1 MMSWLIWNNILQDNK
16 EDFIM
21 KRTNESSFDYNAEVK
36 KCKTIDDVMG
46 KNGLIQRLVKDVLE
60 NILEG
65 EMEEHLGREKYQR
78 ESYDVEDI
86 KNYRNGYSTKN
97 LRSSFGD
104 VDLDIPRDRKAEF
117 EPQIV
122 KKYETVCT
130 ELDKKIISLY
140 AKGMSTTDI
149 EAEIQ
154 DLYGI
159 TISPSMVSKIT
170 DKVLATATEWQNR
183 VLDSIYPIVYL
194 DAMYFKVRSNGKIV
208 NKAVYICLG
217 YTMQGHK
224 DILGIWVD
232 EAEGAKFWLSICND
246 LKNRGVKEILIA
258 CMDGL
263 KGLPQA
269 IKTVFPTVNIQ
280 TCIVHQIRNSV
291 KYVASKG
298 QKAFMKDLKEV
309 YKAPTE
315 ELALAQLDRL
325 KEAWGDKYGIVI
337 DSWYNNWN
345 NLSTYFEFSP
355 SIRKIIYTTNVLEGF
370 NRQVRKFTKVRVIF
384 PTDESLNKCVYLAT
398 MEIMEKWTQPIHG
411 WANTLA
417 ELSLAFSDQLSDDL
431 A

>member
-1 MMSWLIWNNILQDNK
+1 
-16 EDFIM
+16 M
-21 KRTNESSFDYNAEVK
+21 KRTDENNFDYNAEIR

-46 KNGLIQRLVKDVLE
+46 KNGLIQKLVKDVLE

-65 EMEEHLGREKYQR
+65 EMEEHLGREKYVR
-78 ESYDVEDI
+78 EDPNDHES
-86 KNYRNGYSTKN
+86 KNYRNGYSSKN

-104 VDLDIPRDRKAEF
+104 VDLAIPRDRKAEF

-122 KKYETVCT
+122 KKYETVCS

-140 AKGMSTTDI
+140 AKGMSTSDI
-149 EAEIQ
+149 QAEIE

-170 DKVLATATEWQNR
+170 DKVLATASEWQNR
-183 VLDSIYPIVYL
+183 MLDSIYPIIYL
-194 DAMYFKVRSNGKIV
+194 DAMYFKVRSNGKIL

-232 EAEGAKFWLSICND
+232 EAEGAKFWLGICND
-246 LKNRGVKEILIA
+246 LKNRGVKQVLIA

-269 IKTVFPTVNIQ
+269 IKTVFPSVNIQ
-280 TCIVHQIRNSV
+280 TCIVHQIRNSI
-291 KYVASKG
+291 KYIASKD
-298 QKAFMKDLKEV
+298 KKEFMRDLKEV

-325 KEAWGDKYGIVI
+325 KESWGSKYGIVI
-337 DSWYNNWN
+337 DSWYNNWE
-345 NLSTYFEFSP
+345 NLSTYFGFSP
-355 SIRKIIYTTNVLEGF
+355 AIRKIIYTTNALEGF
-370 NRQVRKFTKVRVIF
+370 NRQVRKYTKVRVLF

-398 MEIMEKWTQPIHG
+398 MEIMEKWSQPIHG

-417 ELSLAFSDQLSDDL
+417 ELSIRFEEELKDDL

>member
-1 MMSWLIWNNILQDNK
+1 MTRK
-16 EDFIM
+16 
-21 KRTNESSFDYNAEVK
+21 NEINFDYNEEVK
-36 KCKTIDDVMG
+36 KCKTIDDVLG
-46 KNGLIQRLVKDVLE
+46 KNGLVQKLVKDVLE
-60 NILEG
+60 NILEA
-65 EMEEHLGREKYQR
+65 EMDEHLGRDKYQR
-78 ESYDVEDI
+78 QSNIEPEQR
-86 KNYRNGYSTKN
+86 NYRNGYSQKN

-122 KKYETVCT
+122 KKYETVCN

-140 AKGMSTTDI
+140 AKGMTTSDI
-149 EAEIQ
+149 QAEIE

-170 DKVLATATEWQNR
+170 DKVIATATEWQNR
-183 VLDSIYPIVYL
+183 MLDKIYPIVYL

-217 YTMQGHK
+217 YTMEGYK
-224 DILGIWVD
+224 DILGLWVD

-269 IKTVFPTVNIQ
+269 IQTVFPSANIQ
-280 TCIVHQIRNSV
+280 TCIVHQIRNSI
-291 KYVASKG
+291 KYIASKDK
-298 QKAFMKDLKEV
+298 KAFMRDLKEV
-309 YKAPTE
+309 YKATTE
-315 ELALAQLDRL
+315 ELALAQLDKL
-325 KEAWGDKYGIVI
+325 KDTWGNSYGMVI

-345 NLSTYFEFSP
+345 NLSTFFAFSP
-355 SIRKIIYTTNVLEGF
+355 RIRKIIYTTNALEGF
-370 NRQVRKFTKVRVIF
+370 NRQVRKYTKSRTIF

-398 MEIMEKWTQPIHG
+398 MEIMEKWTQPTPNWG
-411 WANTLA
+411 ATLA
-417 ELSLAFSDQLSDDL
+417 ELTLFFSEELKDELA
-431 A
+431 